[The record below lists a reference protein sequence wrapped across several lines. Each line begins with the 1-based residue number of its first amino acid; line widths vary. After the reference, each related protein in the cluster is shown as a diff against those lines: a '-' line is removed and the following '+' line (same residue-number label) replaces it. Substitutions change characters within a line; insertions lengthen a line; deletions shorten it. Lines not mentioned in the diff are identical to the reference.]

1 MADAESGAATLTWP
15 NDRPTPQVY
24 DLFADFP
31 QIVADGLEM
40 SMQFAKDPDY
50 ATAVGEQAFQV
61 PQQLY
66 NSQTYTDLL
75 DKQTSRLR

>member
-1 MADAESGAATLTWP
+1 MANAESGAATLTWP

-50 ATAVGEQAFQV
+50 VTAVGEQTFQERR
-61 PQQLY
+61 PLY
-66 NSQTYTDLL
+66 NSQTCTDRL
-75 DKQTSRLR
+75 DEQISRLC